1 MQIWMDGVQSMNK
14 YDKMLE
20 INKKTSEEK
29 IKKASDAIREMLQSQ
44 QKITVPV
51 LMKKT
56 GLSRGFFYKNH
67 TIRGELDRA
76 LEPLHQQM
84 IGDFGV
90 ELKDGRSQL
99 GLTKL
104 DDGRRRWQVE
114 MSEGRN
120 RQIRRT
126 FGALGYTVT
135 RLKRLEFGPY
145 RLSGLQPGEWCE
157 LTKANSGAGEKA

>member
-56 GLSRGFFYKNH
+56 GLSRGFFYKNP
-67 TIRGELDRA
+67 TIRRELDLA
-76 LEPLHQQM
+76 QEQQSGM
-84 IGDFGV
+84 PDPRRQIMDMTMDRQLQ
-90 ELKDGRSQL
+90 ELKAQNQRLKSENERL
-99 GLTKL
+99 KKENVKL
-104 DDGRRRWQVE
+104 LK
-114 MSEGRN
+114 
-120 RQIRRT
+120 
-126 FGALGYTVT
+126 ALGKKNLNIVKN
-135 RLKRLEFGPY
+135 L
-145 RLSGLQPGEWCE
+145 
-157 LTKANSGAGEKA
+157 